1 MLYGI
6 FINGGHAKNTG
17 TECMQAKLMRHC
29 YIVSFDFFP
38 HKPRLHALG
47 PIILRV
53 SAIYKYG
60 LFFKNGYIITLLKT
74 QTFAMFL
81 LETEPRSFL
90 GILTKDDQIFVSEK
104 RKTKTVK

>member
-1 MLYGI
+1 MFPL
-6 FINGGHAKNTG
+6 T
-17 TECMQAKLMRHC
+17 
-29 YIVSFDFFP
+29 FFP

-53 SAIYKYG
+53 SAIYKYCV
-60 LFFKNGYIITLLKT
+60 FFKNGYIITLLIT

-90 GILTKDDQIFVSEK
+90 GILTKDDQIFVIEK